1 MKTSFTPVQLQNPE
15 IAEANGILETC
26 THLGFCTGVCPTY
39 VLFRDENDSPRGR
52 IDLIRRMLEQ
62 GGAPDA
68 KTVHHLDRCLSCLGC
83 MTTCAVKVDYMH
95 LIDRA
100 RIHIERHFRRPR
112 ADRLLRWLVAK
123 TVPSPRR
130 FRLALAGARLALP
143 AVRWLPGRLANLIAL
158 GNQTAAR
165 RGAALPR
172 IVAPEGPLRMRVAL
186 LTGCVQTV
194 LAPEINGAT
203 ARVLARLGCEVTLI
217 AGCCGALVLHMGRER
232 EAKAAAHRTIAAL
245 DDPGFDAIV
254 VNASGCGTTVKDYG
268 HLFEADPTLA
278 DPARRIAARTLD
290 ISELLDRLGIPAPQV
305 PPGFAIAY
313 HDACS
318 LQHGQKVIAAPRRV
332 LGQAG
337 FVVRDVPE
345 GHFCC
350 GSAGAYNLL
359 QPDIA
364 AALGQRKAGH
374 VAATGAGAVV
384 AGNIG
389 CIIQLRRHTALP
401 VLHTAELID
410 WATGGPLP
418 PALEGRTLTRV
429 PVAAAAPVAD
439 AAIW

>member
-1 MKTSFTPVQLQNPE
+1 MKTSFTPEQLRNPE

-112 ADRLLRWLVAK
+112 ADRLLRWLVAW

-130 FRLALAGARLALP
+130 FRLAQAGARLARP
-143 AVRWLPGRLANLIAL
+143 IARWLPGRLANLIAL
-158 GNQTAAR
+158 ANQPAAR
-165 RGAALPR
+165 PGAALPR
-172 IVAPEGPLRMRVAL
+172 VAAPEGTPRMRVAL

-194 LAPEINGAT
+194 LAPEISAAT
-203 ARVLARLGCEVTLI
+203 ARVLARLGCAVTPI
-217 AGCCGALVLHMGRER
+217 HGCCGALVLHMGRDR
-232 EAKAAAHRTIAAL
+232 QAKAAARRTIAAL
-245 DDPGFDAIV
+245 DDARFDAIV

-268 HLFEADPTLA
+268 HLFKADPALA
-278 DPARRIAARTLD
+278 DPARRVAERALD
-290 ISELLDRLGIPAPQV
+290 ISQLLDRLGIPTPRV
-305 PPGFAIAY
+305 PPGFIVAY

-318 LQHGQKVIAAPRRV
+318 LQHGQKVIAEPRRV

-337 FVVRDVPE
+337 FAVRDVPE

-359 QPDIA
+359 QPEIA

-374 VAATGAGAVV
+374 VEATGAGAVV

-389 CIIQLRRHTALP
+389 CIVQLRRHTTLP
-401 VLHTAELID
+401 VLHTIELVD

-418 PALEGRTLTRV
+418 PALDCRRLTRA
-429 PVAAAAPVAD
+429 PVAADAPAAE